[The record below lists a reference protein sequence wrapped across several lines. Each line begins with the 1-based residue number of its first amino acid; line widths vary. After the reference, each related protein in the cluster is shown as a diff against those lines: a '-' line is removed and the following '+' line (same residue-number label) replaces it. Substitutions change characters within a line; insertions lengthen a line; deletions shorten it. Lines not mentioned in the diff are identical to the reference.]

1 MSGLLSMRAVHKR
14 FGAVQALAG
23 VDLEVARGE
32 VHALIGENGAGKS
45 TLMKILSGALHK
57 DQGEIVL
64 AGQPYIARNPLHAR
78 RKGVAMIYQ
87 ELSLAPDLSVAQNIL
102 LGAEPARFGFVDRR
116 AAKERVERALTEL
129 DHEQLRPERKVRELG
144 PSARQLVEI
153 ARALVSDAQLL
164 VLDEPTSSLT
174 QHEVTRLFAIIE
186 RLRARGVA
194 VIYIS
199 HVLEEL
205 ERIADSYTVLRDGK
219 SVRSGRMAEVQRAQL
234 VAAMVGREL
243 ADVYPHIARERGD
256 PVLELR
262 ELSGTL
268 LPRSASL
275 TLHRGEV
282 LGIAGLIGAGRSELL
297 RALYGLEPVA
307 RGTVRVR
314 GLVDTGLPPWRRLAQ
329 GVGMVSEQRKEEGL
343 WLELSVRDNLTMPA
357 LSRCTRAGFVDRTAQ
372 SDLTVRQLARLNMPE
387 ALTLRSA
394 GTLSGGNQQKLAL
407 ARLLCCDA
415 DVLLL
420 DEPTRGIDVGSKA
433 EIYRLIGQLAQQG
446 KAVLMVSSYLPELL
460 GTCDRIAVMRRGQ
473 LGAARPA
480 RDLSEAELLR
490 EAIGE
495 A

>member
-1 MSGLLSMRAVHKR
+1 
-14 FGAVQALAG
+14 
-23 VDLEVARGE
+23 
-32 VHALIGENGAGKS
+32 
-45 TLMKILSGALHK
+45 
-57 DQGEIVL
+57 
-64 AGQPYIARNPLHAR
+64 
-78 RKGVAMIYQ
+78 MIYQ
-87 ELSLAPDLSVAQNIL
+87 ELSLAPDLSVEQNIT
-102 LGAEPARFGFVDRR
+102 LGAEPARWGLIDRR
-116 AAKERVERALTEL
+116 AVRERVQRALREL
-129 DHEQLRPERKVRELG
+129 DHEQLWPERKVLELG

-174 QHEVTRLFAIIE
+174 QQEVTRLFAIIE

-205 ERIADSYTVLRDGK
+205 ERIADRYTVLRDGR
-219 SVRSGRMAEVQRAQL
+219 SIRSGRMGDVTRAAL
-234 VAAMVGREL
+234 VEAMVGREL
-243 ADVYPHIARERGD
+243 AEVYPQIARERGE
-256 PVLELR
+256 PLLEL
-262 ELSGTL
+262 ESLAGKL

-297 RALYGLEPVA
+297 RALFGLDAVA
-307 RGTVRVR
+307 SGSVRVR

-329 GVGMVSEQRKEEGL
+329 GLRMVSEQRKEEGL
-343 WLELSVRDNLTMPA
+343 WLELPVRDNLTMPA
-357 LSRCTRAGFVDRTAQ
+357 LARCARLGMVDRAAQ
-372 SDLTVRQLARLNMPE
+372 LDLTVRQLAKLNMSD
-387 ALTLRSA
+387 ALALRSA

-433 EIYRLIGQLAQQG
+433 EIYRLIGELARAG
-446 KAVLMVSSYLPELL
+446 KAVLLVSSYLPELL

-480 RDLSEAELLR
+480 RELNEAELLR